1 MTPRRVGAL
10 ALVAIALL
18 LGDIATERIGAHAI
32 VDAPNQARP
41 PELINRPI
49 NSAAGEQGVDVGPP
63 AARLAVEVVEPK
75 LPPRATIFVL
85 HGIRSHKESL
95 HHWAKHL
102 SEAGYRAVLVDSR
115 GHGHST
121 GDWLTYGVQESRDL
135 SQLVDALHV
144 EGPIGVMG
152 TSYGAATAIEWTAR
166 EPRVRATV
174 AVAPFASLRDIVPVY
189 TPRTI
194 PVIGW
199 LVPHFVQMRTVDA
212 AGRLAGFDPDAASP
226 RAAARDTHTP
236 ILLIHGNQDA
246 TVPPRQSELIAEGAP
261 SVTLARLDAQD
272 HDHIS
277 GDPRLWPLAL
287 DFFARVFK

>member
-10 ALVAIALL
+10 ALLVIALL
-18 LGDIATERIGAHAI
+18 LGDIATQRIGAHAI
-32 VDAPNQARP
+32 ADAPNQGRP
-41 PELINRPI
+41 AELINRPI
-49 NSAAGEQGVDVGPP
+49 NSAEGERLVDVGPP
-63 AARLAVEVVEPK
+63 AAKLAVVIVEPK

-95 HHWAKHL
+95 RHWAEHL
-102 SEAGYRAVLVDSR
+102 SDAGYRAVLVDSR

-135 SQLVDALHV
+135 SQLIDVLHI

-152 TSYGAATAIEWTAR
+152 TSYGGSTAIEWSAR
-166 EPRVRATV
+166 ESRVRAAV

-189 TPRTI
+189 TRRLV
-194 PVIGW
+194 PVVGGLI
-199 LVPHFVQMRTVDA
+199 PHFVQMRTVDA

-226 RAAARDTHTP
+226 RAAAHASATP
-236 ILLIHGNQDA
+236 ILILHGTKDVR
-246 TVPPRQSELIAEGAP
+246 VPYSQSELTASAAQN
-261 SVTLARLDAQD
+261 VTLVPIDGQD
-272 HDHIS
+272 HDHIP

>member
-18 LGDIATERIGAHAI
+18 LSDIATERIGAHAI
-32 VDAPNQARP
+32 VDAPNQARS

-49 NSAAGEQGVDVGPP
+49 NSAAGEQAVDVGPP

-121 GDWLTYGVQESRDL
+121 GDWLTYGVQESHDL

-144 EGPIGVMG
+144 DGPIGVMG

-166 EPRVRATV
+166 EPRVRAAV
-174 AVAPFASLRDIVPVY
+174 AVAPFASLREIVPVY

-194 PVIGW
+194 PVVGW
-199 LVPHFVQMRTVDA
+199 LIPHFVQMRTVDA
-212 AGRLAGFDPDAASP
+212 GGRLAGFDPDAASP
-226 RAAARDTHTP
+226 RVAAHATATP
-236 ILLIHGNQDA
+236 ILILHGTKDVR
-246 TVPPRQSELIAEGAP
+246 VPYSQSERIASGA
-261 SVTLARLDAQD
+261 SNVTLVPIDGQD
-272 HDHIS
+272 HDHIP